1 MSIVS
6 FLIKRSLWIVATLW
20 LVYTVSFFLMR
31 SVPGGPFSSERNV
44 PPEIERNLKAR
55 YNLDL
60 PLWEQYQLNLSEA
73 IRGDL
78 GPSLTLQDYSVNE
91 VIAEGFPVSASL
103 GILAMTFA
111 LSVGVTTGVISAV
124 RRYQVWDRSLMTLA
138 TLGIAIPN
146 FVLASLLIMTFV
158 FLVPLFP
165 SGGWGSLSHLGLPV
179 IALGSAY
186 AASIARLTR
195 TGMLE
200 VIGQDFITTAKAK
213 GLSERTVLMRH
224 ALPCALTP
232 VVSYLGP
239 ATAGILTGSLVLEK
253 VFFLPGMG
261 SHFIEAALQR
271 DYPLALGMVLVYTL
285 LLMVLNLIVDFTY
298 AILDPRVELQA

>member
-1 MSIVS
+1 MSLVS
-6 FLIKRSLWIVATLW
+6 FLIKRSLWILATLW
-20 LVYTVSFFLMR
+20 LVYTTSFFLMR

-73 IRGDL
+73 VRGDL
-78 GPSLTLQDYSVNE
+78 GPSLTLQDYTVNE

-111 LSVGVTTGVISAV
+111 LSVGITTGVVSAV

-146 FVLASLLIMTFV
+146 FVLASILIMVFV
-158 FLVPLFP
+158 FLIPLFP
-165 SGGWGSLSHLGLPV
+165 SGGWGSLSHLFLPV

-200 VIGQDFITTAKAK
+200 VIGQDFVTTARAK
-213 GLSERTVLMRH
+213 GLSERAVLIRH

-285 LLMVLNLIVDFTY
+285 LLMTLNMLVDFTY

>member
-165 SGGWGSLSHLGLPV
+165 SGGWGSLSHLVLPV

-213 GLSERTVLMRH
+213 GLKERTVLMRH

>member
-60 PLWEQYQLNLSEA
+60 PLWEQYQLNLTEA

-124 RRYQVWDRSLMTLA
+124 RRYEVWDRSLMTLA

-165 SGGWGSLSHLGLPV
+165 SGGWGSLSHLVLPV

>member
-91 VIAEGFPVSASL
+91 VIAEGFPGSASL

-146 FVLASLLIMTFV
+146 FVLASLLIMAFV
-158 FLVPLFP
+158 FLIPLFP
-165 SGGWGSLSHLGLPV
+165 SGGWGSLSHLVLPV

>member
-1 MSIVS
+1 
-6 FLIKRSLWIVATLW
+6 
-20 LVYTVSFFLMR
+20 
-31 SVPGGPFSSERNV
+31 
-44 PPEIERNLKAR
+44 
-55 YNLDL
+55 
-60 PLWEQYQLNLSEA
+60 
-73 IRGDL
+73 
-78 GPSLTLQDYSVNE
+78 
-91 VIAEGFPVSASL
+91 
-103 GILAMTFA
+103 
-111 LSVGVTTGVISAV
+111 
-124 RRYQVWDRSLMTLA
+124 
-138 TLGIAIPN
+138 
-146 FVLASLLIMTFV
+146 
-158 FLVPLFP
+158 
-165 SGGWGSLSHLGLPV
+165 
-179 IALGSAY
+179 
-186 AASIARLTR
+186 
-195 TGMLE
+195 MLE

-271 DYPLALGMVLVYTL
+271 DYPLALGMVLDYTL

>member
-165 SGGWGSLSHLGLPV
+165 SGGWGSLSHLVLPV

-213 GLSERTVLMRH
+213 GLNERTVLMRH

>member
-165 SGGWGSLSHLGLPV
+165 SGGWGSLSHLVLPV

-285 LLMVLNLIVDFTY
+285 LLMVLNLLVDFTY

>member
-124 RRYQVWDRSLMTLA
+124 RRYEVWDRSLMTLA

-165 SGGWGSLSHLGLPV
+165 SGGWGSLSHLVLPV

-195 TGMLE
+195 AGMLE

>member
-60 PLWEQYQLNLSEA
+60 PLWEQYQLNLTEA

-111 LSVGVTTGVISAV
+111 LSVGITAGVISAV

-158 FLVPLFP
+158 FLIPLFP
-165 SGGWGSLSHLGLPV
+165 SGGWGSLSHLVLPV

>member
-165 SGGWGSLSHLGLPV
+165 SGGWGSLSHLVLPV
-179 IALGSAY
+179 IALGRAY

>member
-165 SGGWGSLSHLGLPV
+165 SGGWGSLSHLVLPV

-239 ATAGILTGSLVLEK
+239 ATAGILTCSLVLEK

>member
-165 SGGWGSLSHLGLPV
+165 SGGWGSLSHLVLPV

-213 GLSERTVLMRH
+213 GLSERTLLMRH

>member
-103 GILAMTFA
+103 GILAMTFS

-165 SGGWGSLSHLGLPV
+165 SGGWGSLSHLVLPV

>member
-111 LSVGVTTGVISAV
+111 LSVGITAGVISAV

-158 FLVPLFP
+158 FLIPLFP
-165 SGGWGSLSHLGLPV
+165 SGGWGSLSHLVLPV

-253 VFFLPGMG
+253 VFFLP
-261 SHFIEAALQR
+261 LCRKVTR
-271 DYPLALGMVLVYTL
+271 D
-285 LLMVLNLIVDFTY
+285 
-298 AILDPRVELQA
+298 

>member
-124 RRYQVWDRSLMTLA
+124 RRYEVWDRSLMTLA

-146 FVLASLLIMTFV
+146 FVLASLLIMAFV
-158 FLVPLFP
+158 FLIPLFP
-165 SGGWGSLSHLGLPV
+165 SGGWGSLSHLVLPV

>member
-124 RRYQVWDRSLMTLA
+124 RRYEVWDRSLMTLA

-158 FLVPLFP
+158 FLIPLFP
-165 SGGWGSLSHLGLPV
+165 SGGWGSLSHLVLPV

>member
-1 MSIVS
+1 
-6 FLIKRSLWIVATLW
+6 
-20 LVYTVSFFLMR
+20 VYTVSFFLMR

-165 SGGWGSLSHLGLPV
+165 SGGWGSLSHLVLPV

>member
-6 FLIKRSLWIVATLW
+6 FLIKRSLWILATLW
-20 LVYTVSFFLMR
+20 LVYTASFFLMR

-60 PLWEQYQLNLSEA
+60 PLWKQYPLNLSEA
-73 IRGDL
+73 VRGDL
-78 GPSLTLQDYSVNE
+78 GPSLTLQDYTVNE

-111 LSVGVTTGVISAV
+111 LSVGITTGVVSAV

-138 TLGIAIPN
+138 TLGIAVPN
-146 FVLASLLIMTFV
+146 FVLASILIMVFV
-158 FLVPLFP
+158 FLIPLFP
-165 SGGWGSLSHLGLPV
+165 SGGWGSLSHLVLPV

-195 TGMLE
+195 TGVLE
-200 VIGQDFITTAKAK
+200 VIGQDFVTTARAK
-213 GLSERTVLMRH
+213 GLSERSVLLRH

-285 LLMVLNLIVDFTY
+285 LLMTLNMLVDFTY

>member
-111 LSVGVTTGVISAV
+111 LSVGITAGVISAV

-158 FLVPLFP
+158 FLIPLFP
-165 SGGWGSLSHLGLPV
+165 SGGWGSLSHLVLPV

>member
-158 FLVPLFP
+158 FLIPLFP
-165 SGGWGSLSHLGLPV
+165 SGGWGSLSHLVLPV

-224 ALPCALTP
+224 ALPCALAP

>member
-165 SGGWGSLSHLGLPV
+165 SGGWGSLSHLVLPV

-200 VIGQDFITTAKAK
+200 VIGQDFITTAQAK

>member
-165 SGGWGSLSHLGLPV
+165 SGGWGSLSHLVLPV

-261 SHFIEAALQR
+261 SHFVEAALQR

>member
-165 SGGWGSLSHLGLPV
+165 SGGWGSLSHLVLPV

-213 GLSERTVLMRH
+213 GLSERSVLLRH

>member
-6 FLIKRSLWIVATLW
+6 FLIKRSLWIIATLW
-20 LVYTVSFFLMR
+20 FVYTVSFFLMR

-124 RRYQVWDRSLMTLA
+124 RRYEVWDRSLMTLA

-165 SGGWGSLSHLGLPV
+165 SGGWGSLSHLVLPV

>member
-124 RRYQVWDRSLMTLA
+124 RRSQVWERSLMTLA

-146 FVLASLLIMTFV
+146 FVLDSLLIMTFV

-165 SGGWGSLSHLGLPV
+165 SGGWGSLSHLVLPV

-261 SHFIEAALQR
+261 SHFVEAALQR

>member
-165 SGGWGSLSHLGLPV
+165 SGGWGSLSHLVLPV

-253 VFFLPGMG
+253 VFFLPSMG
-261 SHFIEAALQR
+261 SHFVEAALQR

>member
-6 FLIKRSLWIVATLW
+6 FLIKRSLWILATLW
-20 LVYTVSFFLMR
+20 LVYTASFFLMR

-60 PLWEQYQLNLSEA
+60 PLWKQYQLNLSEA
-73 IRGDL
+73 VRGDL
-78 GPSLTLQDYSVNE
+78 GPSLTLQDYTVNE

-103 GILAMTFA
+103 GILSMTFA
-111 LSVGVTTGVISAV
+111 LSVGITTGVISAV

-138 TLGIAIPN
+138 TLGIAVPN
-146 FVLASLLIMTFV
+146 FVLASLLIMVLV
-158 FLVPLFP
+158 FFIPLFP
-165 SGGWGSLSHLGLPV
+165 SGGWGSLSHLVLPV

-200 VIGQDFITTAKAK
+200 VIGQDFVTTARAK
-213 GLSERTVLMRH
+213 GLSEKAVLLRH

-285 LLMVLNLIVDFTY
+285 LLMTLNMLVDFAY

>member
-158 FLVPLFP
+158 FLIPLFP
-165 SGGWGSLSHLGLPV
+165 SGGWGSLSHLVLPV

>member
-111 LSVGVTTGVISAV
+111 
-124 RRYQVWDRSLMTLA
+124 
-138 TLGIAIPN
+138 
-146 FVLASLLIMTFV
+146 
-158 FLVPLFP
+158 
-165 SGGWGSLSHLGLPV
+165 
-179 IALGSAY
+179 
-186 AASIARLTR
+186 
-195 TGMLE
+195 
-200 VIGQDFITTAKAK
+200 
-213 GLSERTVLMRH
+213 
-224 ALPCALTP
+224 
-232 VVSYLGP
+232 
-239 ATAGILTGSLVLEK
+239 
-253 VFFLPGMG
+253 
-261 SHFIEAALQR
+261 
-271 DYPLALGMVLVYTL
+271 
-285 LLMVLNLIVDFTY
+285 
-298 AILDPRVELQA
+298 

>member
-6 FLIKRSLWIVATLW
+6 FLIKRSLWIVATLC

-165 SGGWGSLSHLGLPV
+165 SGGWGSLSHLVLPV

>member
-146 FVLASLLIMTFV
+146 FVLASLLIMAFV
-158 FLVPLFP
+158 FLIPLFP
-165 SGGWGSLSHLGLPV
+165 SGGWGSLSHLVLPV

>member
-124 RRYQVWDRSLMTLA
+124 RRYEVWDRSLMTLA

-165 SGGWGSLSHLGLPV
+165 SGGWGSLSHLVLPV

>member
-158 FLVPLFP
+158 VLVPLVP
-165 SGGWGSLSHLGLPV
+165 SGGWGSRSHLVLPV